1 MGIFRIK
8 EPPLSIQI
16 SPKTKG
22 DQEKLLAALQQ
33 FSTEDPDFNTDNDP
47 VSGMVIVRG
56 VSELYLDILVER
68 LIKQFAV
75 QADFGAPQVE
85 YRETP
90 IGDGDA
96 DYIYESDHCGERRF
110 AQLQLTVFPDHS
122 VQGAT
127 INNNAKGFDIPIEY
141 LDGIERGIR
150 SVLESGPLHDHP
162 VIGARV
168 VLQDV
173 SYNANSS
180 ALAFEIAARMALR
193 KAFRKTGMILLE
205 PVMRTN
211 VLTPKE
217 FAQSVINDLVS
228 RRGQIQEHEN
238 RADLT
243 FIKVLLPSSNSF
255 GMLNTLRS
263 LTSGRAYIETMQYS
277 HHAPVP
283 NTHTDPDDRPPVA
296 AALRA

>member
-1 MGIFRIK
+1 MDVFRIK

-16 SPKTKG
+16 SPETNG
-22 DQEKLLAALQQ
+22 DHEKLLAALQQ

-56 VSELYLDILVER
+56 VSELYLDTLVER
-68 LIKQFAV
+68 LIGQFGV
-75 QADFGAPQVE
+75 QATIGAPQVA

-90 IGDGDA
+90 VGAGDA
-96 DYIYESDHCGERRF
+96 DYIHKSDQHGVRRF
-110 AQLQLTVFPDHS
+110 AQIHLAVYPDHS
-122 VQGAT
+122 SKGVT
-127 INNNAKGFDIPIEY
+127 IKSSAKRFDIPVEY

-173 SYNANSS
+173 SHNADSS
-180 ALAFEIAARMALR
+180 ALAFEIAARMAMR

-211 VLTPKE
+211 VVIPKE
-217 FAQSVINDLVS
+217 FVQSVINDLVS

-243 FIKVLLPSSNSF
+243 SIKVLLPSSNSF